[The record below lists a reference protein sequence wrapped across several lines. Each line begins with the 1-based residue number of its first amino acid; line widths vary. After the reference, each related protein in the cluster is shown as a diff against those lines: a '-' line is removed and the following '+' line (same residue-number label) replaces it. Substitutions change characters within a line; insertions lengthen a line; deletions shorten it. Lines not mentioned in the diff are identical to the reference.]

1 MRSWDVFTGI
11 IKETGE
17 ITNISKGQD
26 CKLIEVSCIK
36 ILPGLAIGDSIAVDG
51 CCLTARKINQDGF
64 ICDISYATLEKT
76 TFADLKTG
84 RRVNLESSLTINEK
98 IGGHFVSGHVD
109 GTAKISEI
117 NKIGVSHRI
126 VFEAP
131 QDLLP
136 FLAPRGSVAIDGISL
151 TISESGNDC
160 FAVAIIP
167 HTFDNTTLSGKK
179 AGDLVNIEVDLL
191 ARYIFQVLIN
201 MQILDTSHPKNEN
214 DRTLKEKLVEHGFIK

>member
-1 MRSWDVFTGI
+1 MRSRNVFTGI

-17 ITNISKGQD
+17 ITNISQGQD
-26 CKLIEVSCIK
+26 CKLIEVSCRK
-36 ILPGLAIGDSIAVDG
+36 ILPGMAISDSIAVDG
-51 CCLTARKINQDGF
+51 CCLTARKINPEGF

-76 TFADLKTG
+76 TFAYLKTG

-109 GTAKISEI
+109 GTAKIREI
-117 NKIGVSHRI
+117 DKIGVSYRI
-126 VFEAP
+126 VFKAP
-131 QDLLP
+131 QELLP
-136 FLAPRGSVAIDGISL
+136 FLALRGSVAIDGISL
-151 TISESGNDC
+151 TISESGKDF

-191 ARYIFQVLIN
+191 ARYIFR
-201 MQILDTSHPKNEN
+201 ILKNTQMPEPASPGNEN
-214 DRTLKEKLVEHGFIK
+214 DRILKEKLVEYGFIK

>member
-1 MRSWDVFTGI
+1 MRSRNVFTGI
-11 IKETGE
+11 IKETGK
-17 ITNISKGQD
+17 IINISQGQD
-26 CKLIEVSCIK
+26 CKLIEVACNK

-51 CCLTARKINQDGF
+51 CCLTARKINPEGF

-76 TFADLKTG
+76 TFEYLKTG

-126 VFEAP
+126 VFKAS
-131 QDLLP
+131 QDLFP

-151 TISESGNDC
+151 TISESGKDF

-191 ARYIFQVLIN
+191 ARYIFQ
-201 MQILDTSHPKNEN
+201 ILKNTQMPEPASPGNEN
-214 DRTLKEKLVEHGFIK
+214 DRILKEKLVEYGFIK

>member
-1 MRSWDVFTGI
+1 VFTGI
-11 IKETGE
+11 IKETGV
-17 ITNISKGQD
+17 ITNISQGQD
-26 CKLIEVSCIK
+26 CRLIEVSSRK
-36 ILPGLAIGDSIAVDG
+36 ILQGMAIGDSIAVDG

-84 RRVNLESSLTINEK
+84 RHVNLESSLTVNEK

-109 GTAKISEI
+109 GTARIREI
-117 NKIGVSHRI
+117 EKIGASYRI
-126 VFEAP
+126 AFKTP

-151 TISESGNDC
+151 TISESGKDF

-167 HTFDNTTLSGKK
+167 HTFDNTALSEKR
-179 AGDLVNIEVDLL
+179 AGGLVNIEVDLL
-191 ARYIFQVLIN
+191 ARYIFQVLKYTQVLN
-201 MQILDTSHPKNEN
+201 PAHPGN
-214 DRTLKEKLVEHGFIK
+214 DNNRILKEKLVEYGFIK